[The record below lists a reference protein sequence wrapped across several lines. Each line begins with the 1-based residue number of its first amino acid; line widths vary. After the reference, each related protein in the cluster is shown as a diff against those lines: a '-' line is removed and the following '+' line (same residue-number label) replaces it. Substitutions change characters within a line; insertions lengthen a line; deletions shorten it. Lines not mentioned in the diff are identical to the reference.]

1 MWTTFRIVAKPLRW
15 ISVLGQDC
23 GARKVEIDAV
33 HLGAPD
39 CNNDCSFCGFFAGKR
54 DLHDL
59 QFVAFNQFPGEGIVW
74 MVEEIEFGFAEKAR
88 AGCGTTLFLTS

>member
-1 MWTTFRIVAKPLRW
+1 
-15 ISVLGQDC
+15 VLGQDR

-33 HLGAPD
+33 HVGAPD
-39 CNNDCSFCGFFAGKR
+39 CNNDCSICGFFAGKR

-59 QFVAFNQFPGEGIVW
+59 QFVAFNQFPGEGEGNVRI
-74 MVEEIEFGFAEKAR
+74 VEEIEFGFAERAR